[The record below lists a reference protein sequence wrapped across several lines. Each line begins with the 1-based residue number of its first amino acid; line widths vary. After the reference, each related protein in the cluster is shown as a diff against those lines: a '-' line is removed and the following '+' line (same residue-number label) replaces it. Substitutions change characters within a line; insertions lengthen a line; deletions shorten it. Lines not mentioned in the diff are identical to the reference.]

1 MDIPHSRVGIG
12 LKIGAHGI
20 GMKSKVGKVPRSLC
34 KYKAR
39 LHDG

>member
-1 MDIPHSRVGIG
+1 MDIPQTRVGIG
-12 LKIGAHGI
+12 FKIGGLGI
-20 GMKSKVGKVPRSLC
+20 GMKSKVGKVPRSLS